1 VLGQNERRRLRVE
14 RIGRIRRRVSRD
26 AAPDSAQRSFSA
38 SLAAEPWRVEPPHHR
53 NYRWSTGSRFSKR
66 FWKSKLKSFA
76 GDTAIILI

>member
-1 VLGQNERRRLRVE
+1 MNAAVFALNALGEF
-14 RIGRIRRRVSRD
+14 
-26 AAPDSAQRSFSA
+26 AAGCRATRHLTQRQRSFSA